1 MLKEI
6 KLTCQNEK
14 EACEELVAAWKDPNL
29 KVFAMRSESFPSNV
43 KEYYEG
49 LFKYLGTPIPLAED
63 VNIGDRSNQRTGQLW
78 MEVRYD
84 PKHPDAYRHSANAQP
99 LHTDAS
105 YVSNYSNAT
114 WLACV
119 ANSDEG
125 GETTFID
132 SKDIVKALEI
142 ENPALLKKVLNVKM
156 PHARSGDFRS
166 DALIGSSGDDYS
178 VNWNFYCI
186 SPDVDDSLK
195 KLASEYFNYL
205 SSSPLIKEKTIAVKL
220 FPGDAV
226 TWKDNFVLHGRNSFV
241 ANKESERFIW
251 KCSIDIGE
259 FN

>member
-6 KLTCQNEK
+6 KLTSQNEK
-14 EACEELVAAWKDPNL
+14 EACEELVAAWKNPNN
-29 KVFAMRSESFPSNV
+29 KVFVMRSESIPSDVNA
-43 KEYYEG
+43 YYEG
-49 LFKYLGTPIPLAED
+49 LFKYLGTPVPLAED
-63 VNIGDRSNQRTGQLW
+63 VTIGDRSNQRSGQLW

-132 SKDIVKALEI
+132 SKDIVKVLEI
-142 ENPALLKKVLNVKM
+142 ENPDLLQRVLNVNM
-156 PHARSGDFRS
+156 PHARSGDFRT
-166 DALIGSSGDDYS
+166 DALIGKEGDDYN
-178 VNWNFYCI
+178 VNWNFYCV
-186 SPDVDDSLK
+186 SPDADESLK
-195 KLASEYFNYL
+195 ALANEYFNYL
-205 SSSPLIKEKTIAVKL
+205 TNSPLIKQKTIEVKL
-220 FPGDAV
+220 MPGDAV
-226 TWKDNFVLHGRNSFV
+226 TWKDNYVLHGRNSFV

-251 KCSIDIGE
+251 KCSIDIGV
-259 FN
+259 F

>member
-6 KLTCQNEK
+6 KLTSQNEK
-14 EACEELVAAWKDPNL
+14 EACEELVEAWKNPNN
-29 KVFAMRSESFPSNV
+29 KVFVMRSESIPSDI
-43 KEYYEG
+43 KAYYEG
-49 LFKYLGTPIPLAED
+49 LFQYLGTPVPLAED
-63 VNIGDRSNQRTGQLW
+63 VTIGDRSNQRTGQLW

-142 ENPALLKKVLNVKM
+142 ENPDLLKRVLNVNM
-156 PHARSGDFRS
+156 PHARSGDFRT
-166 DALIGSSGDDYS
+166 DALIGNDGDDYS
-178 VNWNFYCI
+178 VNWNFYCVA
-186 SPDVDDSLK
+186 PDVDDSLK
-195 KLASEYFNYL
+195 ALANEYFTYL
-205 SSSPLIKEKTIAVKL
+205 TNSPLIKQKTIAVKL
-220 FPGDAV
+220 MPGDAV
-226 TWKDNFVLHGRNSFV
+226 TWKDNYVLHGRNSFV

-251 KCSIDIGE
+251 KCSIDIGV
-259 FN
+259 F